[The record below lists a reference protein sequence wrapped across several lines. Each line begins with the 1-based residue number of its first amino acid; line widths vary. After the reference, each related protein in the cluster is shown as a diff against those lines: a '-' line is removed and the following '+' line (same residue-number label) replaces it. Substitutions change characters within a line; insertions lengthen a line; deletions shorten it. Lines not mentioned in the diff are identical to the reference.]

1 MKLELALSIA
11 SGQSGKIASRIALKS
26 CLNHFQKKN
35 LNDAILANPL
45 DYKLELSFSLT
56 HHNKVG
62 ACLMAKIPNVE
73 LGIDLEQASRKV
85 DQKVIQRISHQDDEY
100 GDLTPLQIWCAKEAC
115 FKAIYPNNK
124 LYLKDIILNDPVAYS
139 TKSSK
144 KFHYYFLENHDHL
157 ISISLPRD
165 SYFKVQF
172 L

>member
-62 ACLMAKIPNVE
+62 ACLMAKYPMSNSVLI
-73 LGIDLEQASRKV
+73 LSKLLEKLIKKLFSAYPIKMMSME
-85 DQKVIQRISHQDDEY
+85 ISPLYRY
-100 GDLTPLQIWCAKEAC
+100 GV
-115 FKAIYPNNK
+115 
-124 LYLKDIILNDPVAYS
+124 LKGLVLKQYTLIINC
-139 TKSSK
+139 
-144 KFHYYFLENHDHL
+144 
-157 ISISLPRD
+157 I
-165 SYFKVQF
+165 
-172 L
+172 